1 MWDLPRMK
9 LHHLKMH
16 QLSVPPCKSDM
27 SVLMQNLESRMQCNS
42 TVVQY
47 PMVAAFQVDQLVT
60 LARPY
65 IENRALGLGYCS
77 LSSHGN
83 TSQTQKHLYCP
94 HSKY

>member
-9 LHHLKMH
+9 LHLLKMH
-16 QLSVPPCKSDM
+16 KLSVPPCKSDM
-27 SVLMQNLESRMQCNS
+27 SDMMQNLESRMQCNS

-47 PMVAAFQVDQLVT
+47 PVVAAFQVDQSVT
-60 LARPY
+60 LARPC

-83 TSQTQKHLYCP
+83 TSQTHKHLYCL
-94 HSKY
+94 HS